1 MAFSSKMKKTIMK
14 EATKQRVLI
23 GTSFE
28 LLPVCNFNCRM
39 CYIRMDMEQVR
50 QNGGLKTYEEWIELA
65 KELREAGVLFLL
77 LTGGEVFLYPHFRE
91 LYEALY
97 DMGFVITINTNGTL
111 INEEIVQWLKQRLPK
126 CVSISL
132 YGASDETYEAL
143 CGRKGMFTR
152 VDRAAKL
159 LMENGIRI
167 EFKTILSPLNAH
179 DLEACWTYVRNMGV
193 FYETD
198 PYAFPPSRKL
208 VEEQI
213 VRFTPE
219 ETAECRFVNNRL
231 TQSGED
237 YVRNIVGYLI
247 KYEETKNLPGNDLYG
262 FTCGATRS
270 SCWITWQGHMTPC
283 AMLEAPYTLP
293 FEQGFLPAWEELKRV
308 CDEIL
313 MSSDCSHCDKREVCT
328 TCPAANFAE
337 SGSFQKKSE
346 YHCRMTEKTL
356 EDMYRMV
363 DEWGI
368 DLQQIISRKEEKP

>member
-14 EATKQRVLI
+14 EATKQQVLI

-28 LLPVCNFNCRM
+28 LLPVCNLNCRM

-167 EFKTILSPLNAH
+167 
-179 DLEACWTYVRNMGV
+179 
-193 FYETD
+193 
-198 PYAFPPSRKL
+198 
-208 VEEQI
+208 
-213 VRFTPE
+213 
-219 ETAECRFVNNRL
+219 
-231 TQSGED
+231 
-237 YVRNIVGYLI
+237 
-247 KYEETKNLPGNDLYG
+247 
-262 FTCGATRS
+262 
-270 SCWITWQGHMTPC
+270 
-283 AMLEAPYTLP
+283 
-293 FEQGFLPAWEELKRV
+293 
-308 CDEIL
+308 
-313 MSSDCSHCDKREVCT
+313 
-328 TCPAANFAE
+328 
-337 SGSFQKKSE
+337 
-346 YHCRMTEKTL
+346 
-356 EDMYRMV
+356 
-363 DEWGI
+363 
-368 DLQQIISRKEEKP
+368 

>member
-1 MAFSSKMKKTIMK
+1 MAFSNEIQKLLYKS
-14 EATKQRVLI
+14 ATARRQAI
-23 GTSFE
+23 GVSFE
-28 LLPVCNFNCRM
+28 ITPVCNLNCKM
-39 CYIRMDMEQVR
+39 CYIRTNMEQVQR
-50 QNGGLKTYEEWIELA
+50 NGGLRTNEKWVELA
-65 KELREAGVLFLL
+65 KEMREAGVLFLL
-77 LTGGEVFLYPHFRE
+77 LTGGEVFLYPRFRE
-91 LYEALY
+91 LYESLY
-97 DMGFVITINTNGTL
+97 DMGFVITVNTNGTL
-111 INEEIVQWLKQRLPK
+111 IDEEIVQWLKLRPPK

-132 YGASDETYEAL
+132 YGASNETYEAL
-143 CGRKGMFTR
+143 CGRSGMFTR

-159 LMENGIRI
+159 LMDNGIRI
-167 EFKTILSPLNAH
+167 EFKTILTPLNAH
-179 DLEACWTYVRNMGV
+179 DLKACWAYVKNLGV

-208 VEEQI
+208 GEAQI

-219 ETAECRFVNNRL
+219 ETAACRFANNRL
-231 TQSGED
+231 SQSREEF
-237 YVRNIVGYLI
+237 VRGIVGHLI
-247 KYEETKNLPGNDLYG
+247 KYERSKNKPGNDLYG

-270 SCWITWQGHMTPC
+270 SCWITWQGHLTPC
-283 AMLEAPYTLP
+283 AMLEEPYTLP

-328 TCPAANFAE
+328 TCPAANLVE

-346 YHCRMTEKTL
+346 YHCRMTGKTL

-368 DLQQIISRKEEKP
+368 DLQQIISRKEENP